1 VGAPLNLVVIL
12 AALAG
17 LFALILLATASQGR
31 ANREAILRR
40 VRERGEWREVSNTLF
55 AQRFEGELG
64 GRRARL
70 EVRVRLRLFSLQPMF
85 LYPLTAEVDLPH
97 APERVRLRI
106 RREEGL
112 NALAKWVGAARDDVV
127 AGGTSFDR
135 RFLIDAPSEEA
146 REPLSEDADVR
157 EAISALF
164 RRWEVDELEIAEG
177 VLRVKGDVVRLG
189 VNQVQGLLGRLPQI
203 AHAYDRAPTIAVT
216 IREPEAAP
224 GPRFVWT
231 GGRDDA
237 ARCPYCRD
245 GFGEDQPHL
254 VACAACGTLIHEE
267 CHEEHGECPILGCEG
282 VGVDHVDGIR
292 L

>member
-1 VGAPLNLVVIL
+1 MGSPLVVFLLLISL
-12 AALAG
+12 AVGFFVAAL
-17 LFALILLATASQGR
+17 QGQ

-40 VRERGEWREVSNTLF
+40 VRERVEWLETASGLRR
-55 AQRFEGELG
+55 QRLEGELD
-64 GRRARL
+64 GRSARL
-70 EVRVRLRLFSLQPMF
+70 EVGLRLRLGLPPEYR
-85 LYPLTAEVDLPH
+85 YPLQAEVDLPQT
-97 APERVRLRI
+97 PPQVRLRV

-112 NALAKWVGAARDDVV
+112 NALAKWVGSARDDVV
-127 AGGTSFDR
+127 DGGRSFDR
-135 RFLIDAPSEEA
+135 RFLIDAPSPEA

-164 RRWEVDELEIAEG
+164 RLYEVDELEIVDG
-177 VLRVKGDVVRLG
+177 VLRVRGDIERLG
-189 VNQVQGLLGRLPQI
+189 VNQVQSLLGRLPQI
-203 AHAYDRAPTIAVT
+203 AHAYDRAPAVEVT
-216 IREPEAAP
+216 TREPNAAP
-224 GPRFVWT
+224 GPRFAWT
-231 GGRDDA
+231 GGRDSA